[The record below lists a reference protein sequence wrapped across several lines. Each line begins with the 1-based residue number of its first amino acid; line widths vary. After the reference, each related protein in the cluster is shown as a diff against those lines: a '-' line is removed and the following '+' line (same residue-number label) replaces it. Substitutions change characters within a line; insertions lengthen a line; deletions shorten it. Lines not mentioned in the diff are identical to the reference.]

1 MLWTVYHT
9 MAKGPILE
17 KLFEKLLETHSLL
30 EMVIDLMFKIR
41 LVPGFLS
48 CP

>member
-9 MAKGPILE
+9 MVKGPILE
-17 KLFEKLLETHSLL
+17 KLFEKLLEMHSWL
-30 EMVIDLMFKIR
+30 ETVIDLMFKIR
-41 LVPGFLS
+41 LVLEFLS